1 MASAVSKP
9 VQITTGTSVRNQR
22 TNYYVSEVTTLG
34 DGTLKRETFRSDAQ
48 GNNRVL
54 VQTANTDKTGK
65 VTSTTTGPGAT
76 TEERRALQNPDSQLR
91 NGIRTTTKDA
101 GDVVQKNEADAG
113 GLTDAGKKNQ
123 DIIGGGSGNNA
134 SGEDDGTS
142 QPASAGGDESS
153 QKTNQNIPGQSA
165 PLRYPIDIAQT
176 TQDVVKF
183 DMLEFSPKALT
194 QSGGFGQ
201 GERSDASTRTLGSTI
216 LAIPGGI
223 KDSNSTGWGDGSM
236 NALEAALAGIALG
249 GIQKGGEGLTQQ
261 ISQTVGNIMGGSDDV
276 KNAIAASFA
285 GSAAGIG
292 QQLLTR
298 TTGAILNPNME
309 LLFKGPTLRPFD
321 FSFLLAPRDPDEAKA
336 VINIIRFFKQGMA
349 PIRTK
354 ANLFL
359 KSPNTFKVT
368 YLHRGE
374 SGGEHF
380 GLNKFKECALLGLNV
395 QYTPN
400 ANYATFTDGTMVAY
414 RLTMRFQEL
423 EPVYND
429 NYSDITDAIG
439 F

>member
-9 VQITTGTSVRNQR
+9 VPITTGTSVRNKK
-22 TNYYVSEVTTLG
+22 TNYYVSEVTSLG
-34 DGTLKRETFRSDAQ
+34 DGSLKRETFRSDAQ

-54 VQTANTDKTGK
+54 VQTTISDKTGK
-65 VTSTTTGPGAT
+65 VTNTTTGTGAT
-76 TEERRALQNPDSQLR
+76 TEEKRALKNPNSQLR

-101 GDVVQKNEADAG
+101 GDVVQKNEADAAAG

-123 DIIGGGSGNNA
+123 EIIAGGSGNSA
-134 SGEDDGTS
+134 SEADDGTS
-142 QPASAGGDESS
+142 QPAAGLGSENA
-153 QKTNQNIPGQSA
+153 NQNVPGQSA
-165 PLRYPIDIAQT
+165 PLRYPTDIAQT

-183 DMLEFSPKALT
+183 DMLEFSPKPLT

-223 KDSNSTGWGDGSM
+223 KDSNATGWGDGSM

-249 GIQKGGEGLTQQ
+249 GIQGGGEGLTNS
-261 ISQTVGNIMGGSDDV
+261 ISQTIGNVIGGSDEV
-276 KNAIAASFA
+276 KDAIAASFA

-309 LLFKGPTLRPFD
+309 LLFKGPSLRPFD
-321 FSFLLAPRDPDEAKA
+321 FSFLLAPRDPDEATE

-349 PIRTK
+349 PIRTQ

-374 SGGEHF
+374 SGKEHF

-395 QYTPN
+395 DYTPN

-423 EPVYND
+423 EPVFND
-429 NYSDITDAIG
+429 DYQNEQNSIG

>member
-9 VQITTGTSVRNQR
+9 VPITTGTSVRNKK
-22 TNYYVSEVTTLG
+22 TNYYVSEVTSLG
-34 DGTLKRETFRSDAQ
+34 DGSLKRETFRSDAQ

-54 VQTANTDKTGK
+54 VQTTISDKTGK
-65 VTSTTTGPGAT
+65 VTNTTTGTGAT
-76 TEERRALQNPDSQLR
+76 TEEKRALKNPNSQLR
-91 NGIRTTTKDA
+91 NGIRSTTKDA
-101 GDVVQKNEADAG
+101 GDVVQKNEADAAAG

-123 DIIGGGSGNNA
+123 EIIAGGSGNSA
-134 SGEDDGTS
+134 SGADDGTS
-142 QPASAGGDESS
+142 QPAAGLGSENA
-153 QKTNQNIPGQSA
+153 NQNIPGQSA
-165 PLRYPIDIAQT
+165 PLRYPTDIAQT

-183 DMLEFSPKALT
+183 DMLEFSPKPLT

-201 GERSDASTRTLGSTI
+201 GERSGASTRTLGSTI

-223 KDSNSTGWGDGSM
+223 KDSNATGWGDGSM

-249 GIQKGGEGLTQQ
+249 GIQEGGEGLTNS
-261 ISQTVGNIMGGSDDV
+261 ISQTIGNVVGGSDDV

-285 GSAAGIG
+285 GSAAGVG

-309 LLFKGPTLRPFD
+309 LLFKGPSLRPFD
-321 FSFLLAPRDPDEAKA
+321 FSFLLAPRDPDEATE

-349 PIRTK
+349 PIRTQ

-374 SGGEHF
+374 SGEEHF

-395 QYTPN
+395 DYTPN

-423 EPVYND
+423 EPVFND
-429 NYSDITDAIG
+429 DYQNEQNSIG

>member
-9 VQITTGTSVRNQR
+9 VPITTGTSVRNKK
-22 TNYYVSEVTTLG
+22 TNYYVSEVTSLG
-34 DGTLKRETFRSDAQ
+34 DGSLKRETFRSDAQ

-54 VQTANTDKTGK
+54 VQTTISDKTGK
-65 VTSTTTGPGAT
+65 VTNTTTGTGAT
-76 TEERRALQNPDSQLR
+76 TEEKRALKNPNSQLR

-101 GDVVQKNEADAG
+101 GDVVQKNEADAAAG

-123 DIIGGGSGNNA
+123 EIIAGGSGNSA
-134 SGEDDGTS
+134 SEADDGTS
-142 QPASAGGDESS
+142 QPAAGLGSENA
-153 QKTNQNIPGQSA
+153 NQNVPGQSA
-165 PLRYPIDIAQT
+165 PLRYPTDIAQT

-183 DMLEFSPKALT
+183 DMLEFSPKPLT

-223 KDSNSTGWGDGSM
+223 KDSNATGWGDGSM

-249 GIQKGGEGLTQQ
+249 GIQKGGEGLTNS
-261 ISQTVGNIMGGSDDV
+261 ISQTIGNVVGGSDEV
-276 KNAIAASFA
+276 KDAIAASFA

-309 LLFKGPTLRPFD
+309 LLFKGPSLRPFD
-321 FSFLLAPRDPDEAKA
+321 FSFLLAPRDPDEATE

-349 PIRTK
+349 PIRTQ

-374 SGGEHF
+374 SGKEHF

-395 QYTPN
+395 DYTPN

-423 EPVYND
+423 EPVFND
-429 NYSDITDAIG
+429 DYQNEQNSIG

>member
-9 VQITTGTSVRNQR
+9 VPITTGTSVRNKK

-34 DGTLKRETFRSDAQ
+34 DGSLKRETFRSDAQ

-54 VQTANTDKTGK
+54 VQTTISDKTGK
-65 VTSTTTGPGAT
+65 VTNTTTGTGAT
-76 TEERRALQNPDSQLR
+76 TEEKRALKNPNSQLR

-101 GDVVQKNEADAG
+101 GDVVQKNEADAAAG

-123 DIIGGGSGNNA
+123 EIVAGGSGNSA
-134 SGEDDGTS
+134 SGADDGTS
-142 QPASAGGDESS
+142 QPAFGLGSENA
-153 QKTNQNIPGQSA
+153 NQNIPGQSA
-165 PLRYPIDIAQT
+165 PLRYPTDIAQT

-183 DMLEFSPKALT
+183 DMLEFSPKPLT

-223 KDSNSTGWGDGSM
+223 KDSNATGWGDGSM

-249 GIQKGGEGLTQQ
+249 GIQDGGEGLTNS
-261 ISQTVGNIMGGSDDV
+261 ISQTIGNVIGGSDEV

-309 LLFKGPTLRPFD
+309 LLFKGPSLRPFD
-321 FSFLLAPRDPDEAKA
+321 FSFLLAPRDPGEAEE

-349 PIRTK
+349 PIRSK
-354 ANLFL
+354 SNLFL
-359 KSPNTFKVT
+359 RSPNTFKVT

-374 SGGEHF
+374 SGKEHF

-395 QYTPN
+395 DYTPN

-423 EPVYND
+423 EPVFND
-429 NYSDITDAIG
+429 DYQNEQNSIG

>member
-9 VQITTGTSVRNQR
+9 VPITTGTSVRNKK
-22 TNYYVSEVTTLG
+22 TNYYVSEVTSLG
-34 DGTLKRETFRSDAQ
+34 DGSLKRETFRSDAQ

-54 VQTANTDKTGK
+54 VQTTISDKTGK
-65 VTSTTTGPGAT
+65 VTNTTTGTGAT
-76 TEERRALQNPDSQLR
+76 TEEKRALKNPNSQLR

-101 GDVVQKNEADAG
+101 GDVVQKNEADAAAG
-113 GLTDAGKKNQ
+113 GLTDAGKRNQ
-123 DIIGGGSGNNA
+123 EIIAGGSGNSA
-134 SGEDDGTS
+134 SGADDGTS
-142 QPASAGGDESS
+142 QPAFGLGSENA
-153 QKTNQNIPGQSA
+153 NQNIPGQSA
-165 PLRYPIDIAQT
+165 PLRYPTDIAQT

-183 DMLEFSPKALT
+183 DMLEFSPKPLT

-223 KDSNSTGWGDGSM
+223 KDSNATGWGDGSM

-249 GIQKGGEGLTQQ
+249 GIQDGGEGLTNS
-261 ISQTVGNIMGGSDDV
+261 ITQTIGNVVGGSDDV

-285 GSAAGIG
+285 GSAAGVG

-309 LLFKGPTLRPFD
+309 LLFKGPSLRPFD
-321 FSFLLAPRDPDEAKA
+321 FSFLLAPRDPGEAEE

-349 PIRTK
+349 PIRSK
-354 ANLFL
+354 SNLFL
-359 KSPNTFKVT
+359 RSPNTFKVT

-374 SGGEHF
+374 SGKEHF

-395 QYTPN
+395 DYTPN

-423 EPVYND
+423 EPVFND
-429 NYSDITDAIG
+429 DYQNEQNSIG

>member
-9 VQITTGTSVRNQR
+9 VAITTGTSVRNKK

-34 DGTLKRETFRSDAQ
+34 DGTLKRETFRSDVK

-54 VQTANTDKTGK
+54 VQTTISDKTGK
-65 VTSTTTGPGAT
+65 VTNTTTGTGAT
-76 TEERRALQNPDSQLR
+76 TDEKRALKDPNSQLR

-101 GDVVQKNEADAG
+101 GDVVQKNEADAAAG

-123 DIIGGGSGNNA
+123 EIISGGSGNSA
-134 SGEDDGTS
+134 SGENDGTS
-142 QPASAGGDESS
+142 QPASGLGSENAN
-153 QKTNQNIPGQSA
+153 KNIPGQSA
-165 PLRYPIDIAQT
+165 PLRYPTDIAQT

-183 DMLEFSPKALT
+183 DMLEFSPKPLT

-236 NALEAALAGIALG
+236 NALEVALAGIALG
-249 GIQKGGEGLTQQ
+249 GIQDGGEGLTNS
-261 ISQTVGNIMGGSDDV
+261 ITQTIGNVIGGSDDV

-285 GSAAGIG
+285 GSAAGVG

-309 LLFKGPTLRPFD
+309 LLFKGPSLRPFD
-321 FSFLLAPRDPDEAKA
+321 FSFLLAPRDPGEAEE

-349 PIRTK
+349 PIRSK
-354 ANLFL
+354 SNLFL
-359 KSPNTFKVT
+359 RSPNTFKVT

-374 SGGEHF
+374 SGKEHF

-395 QYTPN
+395 DYTPN

-423 EPVYND
+423 EPVFND
-429 NYSDITDAIG
+429 DYQNEQNSIG

>member
-9 VQITTGTSVRNQR
+9 VPITTGTSVRNKK

-34 DGTLKRETFRSDAQ
+34 DGSLKRETFRSDAQ

-54 VQTANTDKTGK
+54 VQTTISDKTGK
-65 VTSTTTGPGAT
+65 VTNTTTGTGAT
-76 TEERRALQNPDSQLR
+76 TEEKRALKNPNSQLR

-101 GDVVQKNEADAG
+101 GDVVQKNEADAAAG

-123 DIIGGGSGNNA
+123 EIVAGGSGNSA
-134 SGEDDGTS
+134 SGADDGTS
-142 QPASAGGDESS
+142 QPAFGLGSENA
-153 QKTNQNIPGQSA
+153 NQTIPGQSA
-165 PLRYPIDIAQT
+165 PLRYPTDIAQT

-183 DMLEFSPKALT
+183 DMLEFSPKPLT

-236 NALEAALAGIALG
+236 NALEVALAGIALG
-249 GIQKGGEGLTQQ
+249 GIQDGGEGLTNS
-261 ISQTVGNIMGGSDDV
+261 ITQTIGNVVGGSDDV

-285 GSAAGIG
+285 GSAAGVG

-309 LLFKGPTLRPFD
+309 LLFKGPSLRPFD
-321 FSFLLAPRDPDEAKA
+321 FSFLLAPRDPGEAEE

-349 PIRTK
+349 PIRSK
-354 ANLFL
+354 SNLFL
-359 KSPNTFKVT
+359 RSPNTFKVT

-374 SGGEHF
+374 SGKEHF

-395 QYTPN
+395 DYTPN

-423 EPVYND
+423 EPVFND
-429 NYSDITDAIG
+429 DYQNEQNSIG